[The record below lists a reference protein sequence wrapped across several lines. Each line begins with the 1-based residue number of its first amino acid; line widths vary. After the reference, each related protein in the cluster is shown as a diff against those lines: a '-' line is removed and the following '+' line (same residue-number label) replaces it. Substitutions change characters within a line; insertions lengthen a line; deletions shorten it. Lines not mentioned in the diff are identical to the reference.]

1 MFKRLLF
8 AASLILL
15 VSGTI
20 ACGSTTTTPS
30 TDVSRTAIFASRLQE
45 KGSAWRTFQ
54 VVTAGQVTLQ
64 LTSLTQTDAVMR
76 LGLGTVSGTNC
87 AVNQSVDTAAS
98 STTNAPQITA
108 TLAVGT
114 YCVRVADIGNLT
126 TIYDF
131 SVLITSPF

>member
-8 AASLILL
+8 SASLILL

-30 TDVSRTAIFASRLQE
+30 ADVSRTEIFASRLQE
-45 KGSAWRTFQ
+45 KGSAWHSFQ
-54 VVTAGQVTLQ
+54 VTTAGQVTFQ

-87 AVNQSVDTAAS
+87 VVSQSVDTAAS
-98 STTNAPQITA
+98 STTNSPQITT
-108 TLAVGT
+108 TLAVGS